1 MTERKAPTICPSR
14 YRNHSARLILDEY
27 EMGVLDEKEAGDAL
41 FDHLFGEGRKKI
53 NAEWSA
59 KGYI

>member
-1 MTERKAPTICPSR
+1 
-14 YRNHSARLILDEY
+14 
-27 EMGVLDEKEAGDAL
+27 MGVLDEKEAGDAL